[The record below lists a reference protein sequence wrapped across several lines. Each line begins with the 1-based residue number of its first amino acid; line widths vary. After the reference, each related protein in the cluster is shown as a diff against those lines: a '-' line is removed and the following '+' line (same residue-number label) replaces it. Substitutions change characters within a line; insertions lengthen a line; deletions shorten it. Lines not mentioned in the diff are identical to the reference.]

1 MVLLLPLVR
10 SRFGILLCCLLLFLL
25 VGPQV
30 ETDRFGVNVPHVLA
44 ALIYV
49 AAVHAVAE
57 GWRQLVLAVGLAV
70 LSLILGGGARSQGLR
85 ALGVGLDVSLLAYTC
100 YGLLN
105 FVFGGASGKDGVVT
119 TRTLVAAVCVYLLV
133 GLAFARIYFLLGLLI
148 TPPPV
153 VAVFDGD
160 PTSPAAVPPA
170 ALAMPELVYFSF
182 TTLTTVGYGDYRPT
196 ARVARSVALVEAVTG
211 PLYLAVLIGRLV
223 GMHVVKTATR
233 QEQDD
238 DDHATP

>member
-1 MVLLLPLVR
+1 MR

-30 ETDRFGVNVPHVLA
+30 EIDRFGVNVPHVLA

-49 AAVHAVAE
+49 AAIHAVAQ
-57 GWRQLVLAVGLAV
+57 GPRQLMLAIGLAV
-70 LSLILGGGARSQGLR
+70 LSLILGGGDRPRGLR
-85 ALGVGLDVSLLAYTC
+85 VLGVALDVGLLAYTC
-100 YGLLN
+100 SGLLH
-105 FVFGGASGKDGVVT
+105 FVFGGANGKDGVVT

-153 VAVFDGD
+153 VAVFDED
-160 PTSPAAVPPA
+160 PASLAAPAPK

-182 TTLTTVGYGDYRPT
+182 TTLTTVGYGDYRPA

-223 GMHVVKTATR
+223 GMHVVKTAKR
-233 QEQDD
+233 QEGSVDME
-238 DDHATP
+238 A